1 MNIKITGRNIDVT
14 DAIKDYVEKRLE
26 RLEKFEGNNTD
37 VNVVCSVE
45 REDQIVEMQVSH
57 DGDFIRIEE
66 KNPDLYASIDLAIDK
81 VERQMGKGKEK
92 RNDRNKEESL
102 KEKIM
107 GMFSG
112 KEADEVGE
120 ITKTKTYEIKP
131 ITVED
136 AKLKLEEKEDMF
148 MAFVNADNN
157 QVNVIYQR
165 GDGTFGIV
173 VPE

>member
-81 VERQMGKGKEK
+81 VERQMRKGKEK
-92 RNDRNKEESL
+92 RKEE
-102 KEKIM
+102 
-107 GMFSG
+107 
-112 KEADEVGE
+112 D
-120 ITKTKTYEIKP
+120 
-131 ITVED
+131 
-136 AKLKLEEKEDMF
+136 
-148 MAFVNADNN
+148 
-157 QVNVIYQR
+157 
-165 GDGTFGIV
+165 
-173 VPE
+173 

>member
-81 VERQMGKGKEK
+81 VERQMRKGKEK
-92 RNDRNKEESL
+92 RNDRNKQESL

>member
-81 VERQMGKGKEK
+81 VERQMRKGKEK
-92 RNDRNKEESL
+92 RNDRNKQESL

-173 VPE
+173 VQE

>member
-1 MNIKITGRNIDVT
+1 MNIKIMGRNIEVT
-14 DAIKDYVEKRLE
+14 DAMKDYIEKKLE
-26 RLEKFEGNNTD
+26 RLEKFEGKNTD
-37 VNVVCSVE
+37 VTVTCGVE
-45 REDQIVEMQVSH
+45 REDQIVEIQVNK

-81 VERQMGKGKEK
+81 VERQMRKGKER
-92 RNDRNKEESL
+92 RNDKNKQEAL
-102 KEKIM
+102 KEKLM

-112 KEADEVGE
+112 KDTEEAGT
-120 ITKTKTYEIKP
+120 ITKTKCYEIKP

-136 AKLKLEEKEDMF
+136 AKLKLEENEDMF
-148 MAFVNADNN
+148 LVFVNADNN
-157 QVNVIYQR
+157 EVNVIYQR

>member
-81 VERQMGKGKEK
+81 VERQMRKGKEK
-92 RNDRNKEESL
+92 RNDRNKQESL

-173 VPE
+173 VSE

>member
-81 VERQMGKGKEK
+81 VERQMRKGKEK
-92 RNDRNKEESL
+92 RNDRNKQESL

-112 KEADEVGE
+112 KEADEVGK

>member
-81 VERQMGKGKEK
+81 VERQMRKGKEK
-92 RNDRNKEESL
+92 RNDRNKQESL

-131 ITVED
+131 ITIED

>member
-45 REDQIVEMQVSH
+45 REDQIVEMQVNH

-81 VERQMGKGKEK
+81 VERQMRKGKEK
-92 RNDRNKEESL
+92 RNDRNKQESL

-112 KEADEVGE
+112 KEAAEVGE

-131 ITVED
+131 ITLED

-148 MAFVNADNN
+148 MAFVNADSN
-157 QVNVIYQR
+157 QVNIIYQR

-173 VPE
+173 IPE

>member
-1 MNIKITGRNIDVT
+1 MRFIITGRNIDVT

-81 VERQMGKGKEK
+81 VERQMRKGKEK
-92 RNDRNKEESL
+92 RNDRNKQESL

-173 VPE
+173 VSE

>member
-14 DAIKDYVEKRLE
+14 GAIKDYVEKRLE

-81 VERQMGKGKEK
+81 VERQMRKGKEK
-92 RNDRNKEESL
+92 RNDRNKQESL

-173 VPE
+173 VQE

>member
-1 MNIKITGRNIDVT
+1 MRFIITGRNIDVT

-81 VERQMGKGKEK
+81 VERQMRKGKEK
-92 RNDRNKEESL
+92 RNDRNKQESL

>member
-1 MNIKITGRNIDVT
+1 MNIKITGRNIEVT

-45 REDQIVEMQVSH
+45 REEQIVEMQINYN
-57 DGDFIRIEE
+57 GDFIRIEE
-66 KNPDLYASIDLAIDK
+66 RNPDLYASIDLAIDK
-81 VERQMGKGKEK
+81 VERQMRKGKEK
-92 RNDRNKEESL
+92 KNDKNRQESL
-102 KEKIM
+102 KEKIL

-112 KEADEVGE
+112 KEATEVGE

-131 ITVED
+131 ITLED

-148 MAFVNADNN
+148 MAFVNSSDNK
-157 QVNVIYQR
+157 VNVIYQR
-165 GDGTFGIV
+165 GDGTFGV
-173 VPE
+173 VIPE

>member
-81 VERQMGKGKEK
+81 VERQMRKGKEK
-92 RNDRNKEESL
+92 RNDRNKQESL

-120 ITKTKTYEIKP
+120 ITKTKTLQK
-131 ITVED
+131 
-136 AKLKLEEKEDMF
+136 
-148 MAFVNADNN
+148 
-157 QVNVIYQR
+157 
-165 GDGTFGIV
+165 
-173 VPE
+173 